1 MLSDPP
7 AILEP
12 GWLLRRLQ
20 GVDFPHK
27 LGICERLF
35 GRGLAP
41 HGVCWVRTAAGIPWK
56 LDLSSSSHRWIVY
69 GKYEGHAF
77 LNWARRHLPRDG
89 VVVDSGANI
98 GQMLLYLAQWIPAGK
113 LLAVEPGAE
122 PAEWLSACLAANPGL
137 PVELLRIG
145 LGAAEQDKVL
155 VRVGDPAAH
164 GACSQVRDAGAGE
177 HVHIR
182 PLAEVIRER
191 GFDTVHLWKLDVEG
205 FELEALAGAEPL
217 LARRAIRALYCELA
231 FGHGERIRETLAR
244 FGYRCHFFDA
254 SGRMHEPDRL
264 PEHANGLFL
273 PD

>member
-1 MLSDPP
+1 MPSDPTS
-7 AILEP
+7 ILEA

-35 GRGLAP
+35 GRGLAR

-69 GKYEGHAF
+69 GKYEGHPF

-89 VVVDSGANI
+89 IVVDSGANI
-98 GQMLLYLAQWIPAGK
+98 GQMLLYLAQWVPAGRV
-113 LLAVEPGAE
+113 LAFEPGAE
-122 PAEWLSACLAANPGL
+122 PAAWLSECLSANPTL
-137 PVELLRIG
+137 PVELLRWG
-145 LGAAEQDKVL
+145 LGAASQDKVL
-155 VRVGDPAAH
+155 VRVGDEATH
-164 GACSQVRDAGAGE
+164 GACSQVRDDGE
-177 HVHIR
+177 GERVQIR
-182 PLAEVIRER
+182 PLDELLLQR
-191 GFDTVHLWKLDVEG
+191 GIDTVHLWKLDVEG
-205 FELEALAGAEPL
+205 FELEALAGAESL
-217 LARRAIRALYCELA
+217 LARRGIRALYCELA
-231 FGHGERIRETLAR
+231 FGNGERIREYLAR

-254 SGRMHEPDRL
+254 AGRMHEPARL